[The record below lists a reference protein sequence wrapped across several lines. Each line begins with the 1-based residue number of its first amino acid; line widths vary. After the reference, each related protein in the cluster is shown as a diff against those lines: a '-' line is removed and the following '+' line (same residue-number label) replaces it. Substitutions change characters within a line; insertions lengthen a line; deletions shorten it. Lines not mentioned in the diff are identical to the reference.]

1 MSYPIMPY
9 QKPTKKEI
17 DPIFEWMLSIGE
29 IRKNTLDAYGTAVF
43 ARAAP
48 FIQGQDPRTIGI
60 AQAELVVQA
69 LRRRYAPAT
78 VNQTIS
84 ALSSL
89 WKHLI
94 KRGIVKDNPWE
105 HVSRQ
110 TPENKV
116 SEKYL
121 TREEVKKLILAATSL
136 RTRALLLF
144 LYATGARVSEVVRP
158 KNTPPN
164 SPMGLRWKNIRFE
177 SNGWAYATL
186 YGKGG
191 KPRTV
196 GVRPEVVALLKKM
209 CPNPNPEDPVFPITR
224 YDAFLLVRKCAA
236 RAGIKKPV
244 SPHWLRHSHA
254 VHALERGA
262 PINLVQATLGHAR
275 LDTTGI
281 YLKIRPGKGTGE
293 YL

>member
-1 MSYPIMPY
+1 MSYPITPY
-9 QKPTKKEI
+9 QKTTKKDI

-29 IRKNTLDAYGTAVF
+29 VRKNTLDAYGTAVF

-48 FIQGQDPRTIGI
+48 FIRGHDPKTIGI
-60 AQAELVVQA
+60 AQAEMVVQA
-69 LRRRYAPAT
+69 LRRRYSPAT
-78 VNQTIS
+78 VNQTVS

-94 KRGIVKDNPWE
+94 KRGIVKENPWE
-105 HVSRQ
+105 HVSRE

-116 SEKYL
+116 AERYL
-121 TREEVKKLILAATSL
+121 TREEVKRLVLAAPSL
-136 RTRALLLF
+136 RDRTLLLF

-158 KNTPPN
+158 KNTPQN
-164 SPMGLRWKNIRFE
+164 SPRGLRWKNIRFE
-177 SNGWAYATL
+177 ANGWAYVTL

-191 KPRTV
+191 KTRTV
-196 GVRPEVVALLKKM
+196 GVRPEVAALLKKM
-209 CPNPNPEDPVFPITR
+209 CPNPKPEDPVFPITR
-224 YDAFLLVRKCAA
+224 VEAFLLVRKCAA